1 MSNVIFERRE
11 IDMPERTL
19 RKDAQER
26 RQIILEKAAQLF
38 AQHGVENVSM
48 RHIAREAGVGQGT
61 LYRSYTNKGELCW
74 DLIGESCI
82 QNKNKMEQYLV
93 DFTSSSLKE
102 RLETVLA
109 YHLESLETHSPLL
122 ATMKNNDNSEEE
134 QNASFYKEHYE
145 SIHSVIVG
153 LLEEYNETNECS
165 KIDAVFRADAILS
178 TMAPEV
184 YLFLKEQRHYNFEEI
199 KDKLFNTYVEPL
211 FSQ

>member
-1 MSNVIFERRE
+1 
-11 IDMPERTL
+11 MPERTL

-38 AQHGVENVSM
+38 ARYGVENVSM

-82 QNKNKMEQYLV
+82 QNKDKMERYLLERS
-93 DFTSSSLKE
+93 SSSLKE

-122 ATMKNNDNSEEE
+122 AAMQTNNNSEEE
-134 QNASFYKEHYE
+134 RSASFYNEHYE
-145 SIHSVIVG
+145 SIHSLIVR
-153 LLEEYNETNECS
+153 LLEEYKESNGTS
-165 KIDAVFRADAILS
+165 KMDPVFRADAILS
-178 TMAPEV
+178 TMAPEM
-184 YLFLKEQRHYNFEEI
+184 YLFLKEQRHYTSDEI
-199 KDKLFNTYVEPL
+199 RDKLFNTYVEPL
-211 FSQ
+211 FL